1 MKLHEL
7 GARRPTEH
15 IARVIERRLGNQVS
29 FDRLDAD
36 RARDMLGRVQAL
48 MQEHRASPSRH
59 FSERN
64 PDYLKLMMLEQAL
77 THRISEQALP
87 QTTAGSTPTSTAMS
101 QAAQRDPKTKS
112 VMDKVQRGQ
121 ALTPD
126 EQKTVNQLALARE
139 AKKVK
144 RMVRESEIQTAQV
157 VLAAQ
162 DMVDRM
168 QKMMEEISEMQFKDL
183 PALADSVKNDMGVEQ
198 SQQFQQLASAAL
210 TELLAAVQV
219 GKTAMESAQGVLT
232 GQAPIVPGDTDIS
245 TMPGVDTLP
254 SAGDDLDGDL
264 DLDADL
270 SDEDEDE
277 ELAAV
282 GLGRERR

>member
-7 GARRPTEH
+7 GAHRPTEQ
-15 IARVIERRLGNQVS
+15 IARVIEQRLGGRIS
-29 FDRLDAD
+29 FDRLTAD
-36 RARDMLGRVQAL
+36 QAQSMLGRVRAL
-48 MQEHRASPSRH
+48 VREHRNSPSRH

-64 PDYLKLMMLEQAL
+64 PDYLRLMMLEQAL
-77 THRISEQALP
+77 AHRLDELDTGIVAVDLQ
-87 QTTAGSTPTSTAMS
+87 
-101 QAAQRDPKTKS
+101 DPKTQAMMK
-112 VMDKVQRGQ
+112 KAELGQ
-121 ALTPD
+121 QLNPEET
-126 EQKTVNQLALARE
+126 KTMAAI
-139 AKKVK
+139 AAMKKESKKNK

-198 SQQFQQLASAAL
+198 SQQFQSQAAAAL
-210 TELLAAVQV
+210 TELLAAVQA

-232 GQAPIVPGDTDIS
+232 GQAPVVPGDAGMD
-245 TMPGVDTLP
+245 MGADTGLP
-254 SAGDDLDGDL
+254 PGDDDMAADL
-264 DLDADL
+264 DLDANIDL
-270 SDEDEDE
+270 DDQE
-277 ELAAV
+277 EEPPVA